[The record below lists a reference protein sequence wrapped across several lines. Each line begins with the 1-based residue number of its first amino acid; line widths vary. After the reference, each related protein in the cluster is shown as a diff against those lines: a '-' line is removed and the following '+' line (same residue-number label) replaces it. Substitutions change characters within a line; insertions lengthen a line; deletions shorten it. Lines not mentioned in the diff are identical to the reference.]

1 MSQID
6 DQLASAVGAV
16 IDPELRVDL
25 LQMGMLRAASA
36 AGAAAQVIV
45 ALPSED
51 WPVRDELEQRIVEA
65 SRQIDG
71 VDSVAVEFTVMEEA

>member
-6 DQLASAVGAV
+6 DQLASVVGAV

-36 AGAAAQVIV
+36 AGAAAQVDRC
-45 ALPSED
+45 PS
-51 WPVRDELEQRIVEA
+51 V
-65 SRQIDG
+65 
-71 VDSVAVEFTVMEEA
+71 